1 MNPGAGR
8 VVGPAAGT
16 GAPYRPFIRSLAT
29 LEAATGDRPVA
40 LACPP
45 VTPGDAQA
53 RPGQARDEQRRWT
66 VGVFDRFEKGIERAV
81 NGAFAKAFRSE
92 VQPVEVASALRRECD
107 DRATVVGRDRYI
119 APNTYVVE
127 LGSADYE
134 RIGEWED
141 ALANELGAVVTEHAG
156 HQRYGFVGPV
166 TVAFEEAGD
175 LDTGVFRIRSSTTQG
190 AAAPQPYPPPQP
202 GPGYPP
208 PEYQAP
214 PGPPAGYPPQ
224 YPAQYA
230 PQQPPAPPAGPPQPA
245 GLELNGQLYPL
256 TAEVTVLGRS
266 SETDIPLDDTGV
278 SRRHA
283 EIRRTPQGF
292 ELVDLGSTNGSFVN
306 GERVSVVPLAD
317 GSLITL
323 GRTRIVFHAG
333 RR

>member
-1 MNPGAGR
+1 
-8 VVGPAAGT
+8 
-16 GAPYRPFIRSLAT
+16 
-29 LEAATGDRPVA
+29 
-40 LACPP
+40 
-45 VTPGDAQA
+45 
-53 RPGQARDEQRRWT
+53 

-141 ALANELGAVVTEHAG
+141 ALAGELGAVVTEHAG

-166 TVAFEEAGD
+166 SVAFEEATD
-175 LDTGVFRIRSSTTQG
+175 LDTGVFRLRSSTTQG
-190 AAAPQPYPPPQP
+190 AVPAPYPPYPAGQPAAPQ
-202 GPGYPP
+202 
-208 PEYQAP
+208 YQAP
-214 PGPPAGYPPQ
+214 EPEYPPYPGGQPAGYPPVPPPPMPG
-224 YPAQYA
+224 PAL
-230 PQQPPAPPAGPPQPA
+230 PAAV
-245 GLELNGQLYPL
+245 ELNGQHYPL
-256 TAEVTVLGRS
+256 TAEVTVIGRS
-266 SETDIPLDDTGV
+266 SETDLPLDDTGV

-283 EIRRTPQGF
+283 EIRRTPHGY

-306 GERVSVVPLAD
+306 GERVSAVALTD
-317 GSLITL
+317 GSLITI

>member
-1 MNPGAGR
+1 M
-8 VVGPAAGT
+8 
-16 GAPYRPFIRSLAT
+16 
-29 LEAATGDRPVA
+29 
-40 LACPP
+40 
-45 VTPGDAQA
+45 
-53 RPGQARDEQRRWT
+53 
-66 VGVFDRFEKGIERAV
+66 GVFDRFEKGIERAV

-141 ALANELGAVVTEHAG
+141 ALAGELGAVVTEHAG

-166 TVAFEEAGD
+166 SVAFEEATD

-190 AAAPQPYPPPQP
+190 AVPAPYPPAGPQYQAP
-202 GPGYPP
+202 PAPGYPP
-208 PEYQAP
+208 APEYQEYP
-214 PGPPAGYPPQ
+214 EYPVGQPAGYPPVPPPPMPGPVM
-224 YPAQYA
+224 PAA
-230 PQQPPAPPAGPPQPA
+230 V
-245 GLELNGQLYPL
+245 ELNGQHYPL

-266 SETDIPLDDTGV
+266 SETDLPLDDTGV

-283 EIRRTPQGF
+283 QLRRTPHGY
-292 ELVDLGSTNGSFVN
+292 ELVDLGSTNGTFVN
-306 GERVSVVPLAD
+306 GERVSAVALTD
-317 GSLITL
+317 GSLITI

>member
-1 MNPGAGR
+1 M
-8 VVGPAAGT
+8 
-16 GAPYRPFIRSLAT
+16 
-29 LEAATGDRPVA
+29 
-40 LACPP
+40 
-45 VTPGDAQA
+45 
-53 RPGQARDEQRRWT
+53 
-66 VGVFDRFEKGIERAV
+66 GVFDRFEKGIERAV

-141 ALANELGAVVTEHAG
+141 ALAGELGAVVTEHAG

-166 TVAFEEAGD
+166 SVAFEEATD

-190 AAAPQPYPPPQP
+190 AVPAPYPPYPAGRPAAPQ
-202 GPGYPP
+202 
-208 PEYQAP
+208 YQAP
-214 PGPPAGYPPQ
+214 EPEYPPYPGGQPAGYPPVPPPPMPG
-224 YPAQYA
+224 PAL
-230 PQQPPAPPAGPPQPA
+230 PAAV
-245 GLELNGQLYPL
+245 ELNGQHYPL
-256 TAEVTVLGRS
+256 TAEVTVIGRS
-266 SETDIPLDDTGV
+266 SETDLPLDDTGV

-283 EIRRTPQGF
+283 EIRRTPHGY

-306 GERVSVVPLAD
+306 GERVSAVALTD
-317 GSLITL
+317 GSLITI

>member
-1 MNPGAGR
+1 M
-8 VVGPAAGT
+8 
-16 GAPYRPFIRSLAT
+16 
-29 LEAATGDRPVA
+29 
-40 LACPP
+40 
-45 VTPGDAQA
+45 
-53 RPGQARDEQRRWT
+53 
-66 VGVFDRFEKGIERAV
+66 GVFDRFEKGIERAV

-141 ALANELGAVVTEHAG
+141 ALAGELGAVVTEHAG

-166 TVAFEEAGD
+166 SVAFEEAVD

-190 AAAPQPYPPPQP
+190 AVPAPYPAAPPAPQYQAPLPPAPQPDQGYP
-202 GPGYPP
+202 PGYPAEGYQPQGYQPVP
-208 PEYQAP
+208 PP
-214 PGPPAGYPPQ
+214 PMPGPTGPASV
-224 YPAQYA
+224 
-230 PQQPPAPPAGPPQPA
+230 
-245 GLELNGQLYPL
+245 ELNGQLYPL
-256 TAEVTVLGRS
+256 TAEVTVIGRS
-266 SETDIPLDDTGV
+266 SETDLPLDDTGV

-283 EIRRTPQGF
+283 EIRRGPHGY

-306 GERVSVVPLAD
+306 GERVSAMALTD
-317 GSLITL
+317 GSLITI